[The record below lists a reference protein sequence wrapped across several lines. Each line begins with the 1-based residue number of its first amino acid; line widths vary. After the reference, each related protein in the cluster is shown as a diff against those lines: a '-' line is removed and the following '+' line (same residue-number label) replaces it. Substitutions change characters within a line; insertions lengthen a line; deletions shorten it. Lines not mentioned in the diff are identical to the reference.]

1 MQILLLGAGTISS
14 RLNLTL
20 SEHDHV
26 VTAQLAAFTPQHLD
40 LFDFQA
46 VLVVSPEASVT
57 PEGLVRAAERGK
69 LLFVIAGASD
79 GLASWANATSIPAFA
94 YPPSEKE
101 IGDLLLAL
109 RRAEAGGLAADE
121 QYRRA
126 VLGSDLA
133 ARIGSNL
140 AVRKIAVTSPKGG
153 TGKTTIAVNLAV
165 ALALCGVTT
174 YLVDA
179 DANAGTL
186 QYHLRLG
193 KVNSTLIN
201 LLRREID
208 RPREILAEVASGA
221 AYLQAFTQLPDL
233 PTLRVLP
240 GLVTD
245 DLSDQALGD
254 EARVTEVLKGLYE
267 AGVATGGV
275 VVVDVGNN
283 PAHTVHRAAMRI
295 AEGIAIVI
303 RPEIPDLAET
313 RRWISRMI
321 QALSGA
327 AGNGAGYGAGYG
339 AGHSA
344 AVEFVGSRV
353 KVCYNMVLGDDFKTA
368 HRLLSQALREDRLEL
383 ALSPGG
389 VIPAVEPRI
398 AAQAVNSDR
407 RKDILIWRYRQE
419 HLEEL
424 SPFSE
429 ALLSFAAHFVPTV
442 TEGARRTGLLSA
454 PVNGRRRLF
463 SFRKR

>member
-1 MQILLLGAGTISS
+1 MQILLLGAGTVTS

-20 SEHDHV
+20 SEHDHM
-26 VTAQLAAFTPQHLD
+26 VTAQLATFTPQHLD

-46 VLVVSPEASVT
+46 VVVVSPEASVT

-69 LLFVIAGASD
+69 LLFIVAGASD
-79 GLASWANATSIPAFA
+79 GLAAWANATALPAFA

-101 IGDLLLAL
+101 VGDLLLAL

-121 QYRRA
+121 QYRRT

-140 AVRKIAVTSPKGG
+140 AVRKIVVTSPKGG

-186 QYHLRLG
+186 QYHLRLE
-193 KVNSTLIN
+193 KVNSSLIN
-201 LLRREID
+201 LLRSELD
-208 RPREILAEVASGA
+208 RPQGVLSEVASGA
-221 AYLQAFTQLPDL
+221 TYLQAFTQLPDL

-245 DLSDQALGD
+245 DLSDQALDD

-275 VVVDVGNN
+275 VIVDVGNN

-313 RRWISRMI
+313 RRWIARMI
-321 QALSGA
+321 RALSGV
-327 AGNGAGYGAGYG
+327 AGNG
-339 AGHSA
+339 A

-353 KVCYNMVLGDDFKTA
+353 KVCYNMVLGEDFKTA
-368 HRLLSQALREDRLEL
+368 HRLLSQALREDRIEL

-389 VIPAVEPRI
+389 VIPFVDHRLAS
-398 AAQAVNSDR
+398 QAVNSDR
-407 RKDILIWRYRQE
+407 RRDILIWRYRRE

-424 SPFSE
+424 SAFSE
-429 ALLSFAAHFVPTV
+429 ALLSFAAHFVPAV
-442 TEGARRTGLLSA
+442 TEGAQRVGLLNSR
-454 PVNGRRRLF
+454 PHGKRKLF
-463 SFRKR
+463 AFRKK

>member
-20 SEHDHV
+20 CEHDHV

-46 VLVVSPEASVT
+46 MLVVSPEASVT

-69 LLFVIAGASD
+69 LLFVVAGASD
-79 GLASWANATSIPAFA
+79 GLAAWANATSIPAFS

-165 ALALCGVTT
+165 ALALSGVTT

-193 KVNSTLIN
+193 RVNSTLIN
-201 LLRREID
+201 LLRQEID
-208 RPREILAEVASGA
+208 RPREVLAEVASGA
-221 AYLQAFTQLPDL
+221 TYLQAFTQLPDL

-321 QALSGA
+321 HALSGA
-327 AGNGAGYGAGYG
+327 AGNG
-339 AGHSA
+339 A

-383 ALSPGG
+383 ALTPGG
-389 VIPAVEPRI
+389 VIPAVDPHI

-442 TEGARRTGLLSA
+442 TEGAQRAGLLSSPA
-454 PVNGRRRLF
+454 NGRRRFF

>member
-1 MQILLLGAGTISS
+1 MQILLLGAGGVTS

-20 SEHDHV
+20 CEHDHV
-26 VTAQLAAFTPQHLD
+26 VTAQLATFIPQHLD

-46 VLVVSPEASVT
+46 MVVVSPEAAVT

-69 LLFVIAGASD
+69 LLFIVAGASD
-79 GLASWANATSIPAFA
+79 GLAAWANATNLPAFA
-94 YPPSEKE
+94 YPPSEVE
-101 IGDLLLAL
+101 TGDLLLAL

-140 AVRKIAVTSPKGG
+140 AIRKIAVTSPKGG

-165 ALALCGVTT
+165 ALALSGVTT

-179 DANAGTL
+179 DANAGAL
-186 QYHLRLG
+186 SYHLRLER
-193 KVNSTLIN
+193 VNSSLIN
-201 LLRREID
+201 LLRQELN

-221 AYLQAFTQLPDL
+221 TYLQAFTPLPDL

-245 DLSDQALGD
+245 DLSDQALDD
-254 EARVTEVLKGLYE
+254 EERVTEVLKGLCE

-283 PAHTVHRAAMRI
+283 PAHTVHRAALRI

-313 RRWISRMI
+313 RRWITRMI
-321 QALSGA
+321 RALSGV
-327 AGNGAGYGAGYG
+327 AGNG
-339 AGHSA
+339 A

-353 KVCYNMVLGDDFKTA
+353 KVCYNMVLGNDFKTA
-368 HRLLSQALREDRLEL
+368 HHLLSQALREDKVEL
-383 ALSPGG
+383 ALTPGG
-389 VIPAVEPRI
+389 VIPYVDHHL
-398 AAQAVNSDR
+398 AAQAVNSER
-407 RKDILIWRYRQE
+407 RGDILVWRYRRE
-419 HLEEL
+419 RLEEL
-424 SPFSE
+424 SPFTE
-429 ALLSFAAHFVPTV
+429 ALLSFAAHFVPAV
-442 TEGARRTGLLSA
+442 TEGAQRIGLLNS
-454 PVNGRRRLF
+454 NHHGKRRLF
-463 SFRKR
+463 AFRKR

>member
-20 SEHDHV
+20 CEHDHV

-46 VLVVSPEASVT
+46 MLIVSPEASVT

-69 LLFVIAGASD
+69 LLFVVAGASD
-79 GLASWANATSIPAFA
+79 GLAAWANATSIPAFA

-133 ARIGSNL
+133 ARVGSNL

-165 ALALCGVTT
+165 ALALSGVTT

-208 RPREILAEVASGA
+208 QPREILSEIASGA

-327 AGNGAGYGAGYG
+327 AGNGTANHG
-339 AGHSA
+339 A

-383 ALSPGG
+383 ALTPGG

-424 SPFSE
+424 LPFSE

-442 TEGARRTGLLSA
+442 TEGAQRAGLLNS
-454 PVNGRRRLF
+454 PPNGRRRLF

>member
-1 MQILLLGAGTISS
+1 MQILLLGAGTVTS

-26 VTAQLAAFTPQHLD
+26 VTAQLATFTPQHLD

-46 VLVVSPEASVT
+46 VVVVSPEASVT

-69 LLFVIAGASD
+69 LLFIVAGASD
-79 GLASWANATSIPAFA
+79 GLAAWANATALPAFA

-101 IGDLLLAL
+101 VGDLLLAL

-121 QYRRA
+121 QYRRT

-140 AVRKIAVTSPKGG
+140 AVRKIVVTSPKGG

-186 QYHLRLG
+186 QYHLRLE
-193 KVNSTLIN
+193 KVNSSLIN
-201 LLRREID
+201 LLRSELD
-208 RPREILAEVASGA
+208 RPQGVLSEVASGA
-221 AYLQAFTQLPDL
+221 TYLQAFTQLPDL

-245 DLSDQALGD
+245 DLSDQALDD

-275 VVVDVGNN
+275 VIVDVGNN

-313 RRWISRMI
+313 RRWIARMI
-321 QALSGA
+321 RALSGV
-327 AGNGAGYGAGYG
+327 AGNG
-339 AGHSA
+339 A

-353 KVCYNMVLGDDFKTA
+353 KVCYNMVLGEDFKTA
-368 HRLLSQALREDRLEL
+368 HRLLSQALREDRIEL

-389 VIPAVEPRI
+389 VIPFVDHRLAS
-398 AAQAVNSDR
+398 QAVNSDR
-407 RKDILIWRYRQE
+407 RRDILIWRYRRE

-424 SPFSE
+424 SAFSE
-429 ALLSFAAHFVPTV
+429 ALLSFAAHFVPAV
-442 TEGARRTGLLSA
+442 TEGAQRVGLLNSR
-454 PVNGRRRLF
+454 PHGKRKLF
-463 SFRKR
+463 AFRKK

>member
-1 MQILLLGAGTISS
+1 MQILLLGAGTVTS

-20 SEHDHV
+20 CEHDHV

-40 LFDFQA
+40 LFEFQA
-46 VLVVSPEASVT
+46 MVVVSPEASVT

-69 LLFVIAGASD
+69 LLFIVAGASD
-79 GLASWANATSIPAFA
+79 GLAAWANATALPAFA

-101 IGDLLLAL
+101 VGDLLLAL

-121 QYRRA
+121 QYRRTI
-126 VLGSDLA
+126 LGSDLA

-140 AVRKIAVTSPKGG
+140 AVRKIVVTSPKGG

-186 QYHLRLG
+186 QYHLRLE
-193 KVNSTLIN
+193 KVNSSLIN
-201 LLRREID
+201 LLRSELE
-208 RPREILAEVASGA
+208 RPQGVLSEVASGA
-221 AYLQAFTQLPDL
+221 TYLQAFTQLPDL

-245 DLSDQALGD
+245 DLSDQALDD
-254 EARVTEVLKGLYE
+254 EVRVTEVLKGLYE

-275 VVVDVGNN
+275 VIVDVGNN

-313 RRWISRMI
+313 RRWIARMI
-321 QALSGA
+321 RALSGV
-327 AGNGAGYGAGYG
+327 AGNG
-339 AGHSA
+339 A

-353 KVCYNMVLGDDFKTA
+353 KVCYNMVLGEDFKTA
-368 HRLLSQALREDRLEL
+368 HRLLSQALREDRIEL
-383 ALSPGG
+383 ALSPGV
-389 VIPAVEPRI
+389 VIPFVDHRL

-407 RKDILIWRYRQE
+407 RRDILIWRYRRE

-429 ALLSFAAHFVPTV
+429 ALLSFAAHFVPAV
-442 TEGARRTGLLSA
+442 TEGAQRVGLLNSRPHGKRKFFA
-454 PVNGRRRLF
+454 
-463 SFRKR
+463 FRKK

>member
-1 MQILLLGAGTISS
+1 MQILLLGAGTVTS

-20 SEHDHV
+20 CEHDHV

-40 LFDFQA
+40 LFEFQA
-46 VLVVSPEASVT
+46 MVVVSPEASVT

-69 LLFVIAGASD
+69 LLFIVAGASD
-79 GLASWANATSIPAFA
+79 GLAAWANATALPAFA

-101 IGDLLLAL
+101 VGDLLLAL

-121 QYRRA
+121 QYRRTI
-126 VLGSDLA
+126 LGSDLA

-140 AVRKIAVTSPKGG
+140 AVRKIVVTSPKGG

-186 QYHLRLG
+186 QYHLRLE
-193 KVNSTLIN
+193 KVNSSLIN
-201 LLRREID
+201 LLRSELE
-208 RPREILAEVASGA
+208 RPQGVLSEVASGA
-221 AYLQAFTQLPDL
+221 TYLQAFTQLPDL

-245 DLSDQALGD
+245 DLSDQALDD
-254 EARVTEVLKGLYE
+254 EVRVTEVLKGLYE

-275 VVVDVGNN
+275 VIVDVGNN

-313 RRWISRMI
+313 RRWIARMI
-321 QALSGA
+321 RALSGV
-327 AGNGAGYGAGYG
+327 AGNG
-339 AGHSA
+339 A

-353 KVCYNMVLGDDFKTA
+353 KVCYNMVLGEDFKTA
-368 HRLLSQALREDRLEL
+368 HRLLSQALREDRIEL

-389 VIPAVEPRI
+389 VIPFVDHRL

-407 RKDILIWRYRQE
+407 RRDILIWRYRRE

-429 ALLSFAAHFVPTV
+429 ALLSFAAHFVPAV
-442 TEGARRTGLLSA
+442 TEGAQRVGLLNSRPHGKRKFFA
-454 PVNGRRRLF
+454 
-463 SFRKR
+463 FRKK

>member
-1 MQILLLGAGTISS
+1 MQILLLGAGTVTS

-20 SEHDHV
+20 CEHDHV

-40 LFDFQA
+40 LFEFQA
-46 VLVVSPEASVT
+46 MVVVSPEASVT

-69 LLFVIAGASD
+69 LLFIVAGASD
-79 GLASWANATSIPAFA
+79 GLAAWANATALPAFA

-101 IGDLLLAL
+101 VGDLLLAL

-121 QYRRA
+121 QYRRT

-140 AVRKIAVTSPKGG
+140 AVRKIVVTSPKGG

-186 QYHLRLG
+186 QYHLRLE
-193 KVNSTLIN
+193 KVNSSLIN
-201 LLRREID
+201 LLRSELD
-208 RPREILAEVASGA
+208 RPQGVLSEVASGA
-221 AYLQAFTQLPDL
+221 TYLQAFTQLPDL

-245 DLSDQALGD
+245 DLSDQALDD

-275 VVVDVGNN
+275 VIVDVGNN

-295 AEGIAIVI
+295 AEGIAMVI
-303 RPEIPDLAET
+303 R
-313 RRWISRMI
+313 RRSLTWPRP
-321 QALSGA
+321 G
-327 AGNGAGYGAGYG
+327 
-339 AGHSA
+339 
-344 AVEFVGSRV
+344 VGS
-353 KVCYNMVLGDDFKTA
+353 
-368 HRLLSQALREDRLEL
+368 
-383 ALSPGG
+383 
-389 VIPAVEPRI
+389 PA
-398 AAQAVNSDR
+398 
-407 RKDILIWRYRQE
+407 
-419 HLEEL
+419 
-424 SPFSE
+424 
-429 ALLSFAAHFVPTV
+429 
-442 TEGARRTGLLSA
+442 
-454 PVNGRRRLF
+454 
-463 SFRKR
+463 

>member
-1 MQILLLGAGTISS
+1 MQILLLGAGTVTS

-46 VLVVSPEASVT
+46 MVVVSPESSVT
-57 PEGLVRAAERGK
+57 PEGMVRAAERGK
-69 LLFVIAGASD
+69 LLFIVAGASD
-79 GLASWANATSIPAFA
+79 GLAAWANATNLPAFA

-101 IGDLLLAL
+101 TGDLLLAL

-179 DANAGTL
+179 DANAGAL
-186 QYHLRLG
+186 QYHLRLER
-193 KVNSTLIN
+193 VNSSLIN
-201 LLRREID
+201 LLRSELE
-208 RPREILAEVASGA
+208 RPQGVLAEVASGA
-221 AYLQAFTQLPDL
+221 RYLQAFTQLPDL

-245 DLSDQALGD
+245 DLSDQALDD

-295 AEGIAIVI
+295 AEGVAIVI

-313 RRWISRMI
+313 RRWIARMI
-321 QALSGA
+321 NSLANVVGKA
-327 AGNGAGYGAGYG
+327 
-339 AGHSA
+339 SA
-344 AVEFVGSRV
+344 HEFVGSRV
-353 KVCYNMVLGDDFKTA
+353 KLCYNQVVGDGFKSA
-368 HRLLSQALREDRLEL
+368 HKLLQQALAEDKIEL
-383 ALSPGG
+383 AL
-389 VIPAVEPRI
+389 IPNGIIPIVDPRL

-407 RKDILIWRYRQE
+407 REDILIWRYRKE
-419 HLEEL
+419 KLEEL
-424 SPFSE
+424 GPFAD
-429 ALLSFAAHFVPTV
+429 ALVGFASHFVPAV
-442 TEGARRTGLLSA
+442 REGASRVGLLPNA
-454 PVNGRRRLF
+454 PKKRKLFGR
-463 SFRKR
+463 

>member
-1 MQILLLGAGTISS
+1 MQILLLGAGTVTS

-20 SEHDHV
+20 CEHDHV
-26 VTAQLAAFTPQHLD
+26 VAAQLAAFTPQHLD

-46 VLVVSPEASVT
+46 MVVVSPEASVT

-69 LLFVIAGASD
+69 LLFIVAGASD
-79 GLASWANATSIPAFA
+79 GLAAWANATNLPAFA

-101 IGDLLLAL
+101 TGDLLLAL

-165 ALALCGVTT
+165 ALALSGVTT

-179 DANAGTL
+179 DANAGAL
-186 QYHLRLG
+186 SYHLRLG
-193 KVNSTLIN
+193 RVNSSLIN
-201 LLRREID
+201 LLRRELD

-221 AYLQAFTQLPDL
+221 TYLQAFTPLPDL

-245 DLSDQALGD
+245 DLSDQALD
-254 EARVTEVLKGLYE
+254 NEERVTEVLKGLYE

-283 PAHTVHRAAMRI
+283 PAHTVHRAALRI

-313 RRWISRMI
+313 RRWIARMI
-321 QALSGA
+321 RAFSGVAGNGA
-327 AGNGAGYGAGYG
+327 AGN
-339 AGHSA
+339 SA
-344 AVEFVGSRV
+344 AVEFIGSRV
-353 KVCYNMVLGDDFKTA
+353 KVCYNMVLGDDFKSA
-368 HRLLSQALREDRLEL
+368 HRLLSQALREDRFEL

-389 VIPAVEPRI
+389 VIPYVDHHL
-398 AAQAVNSDR
+398 AAQAVNSER
-407 RKDILIWRYRQE
+407 RGDILIWRYRRE

-424 SPFSE
+424 SPFTE
-429 ALLSFAAHFVPTV
+429 ALVSFAAHFVPTV
-442 TEGARRTGLLSA
+442 TEGAQRVGLLNSRQH
-454 PVNGRRRLF
+454 GKRGLF
-463 SFRKR
+463 GFRKR

>member
-46 VLVVSPEASVT
+46 MLVVSPEASVT

-69 LLFVIAGASD
+69 LLFIVAGASD
-79 GLASWANATSIPAFA
+79 GLAAWANATSIPAFA

-165 ALALCGVTT
+165 ALALSGVTT

-193 KVNSTLIN
+193 RVNSTLIN
-201 LLRREID
+201 LLRRELD

-313 RRWISRMI
+313 RRWITRMI
-321 QALSGA
+321 QALSGV
-327 AGNGAGYGAGYG
+327 AGNG
-339 AGHSA
+339 A

-389 VIPAVEPRI
+389 VIPAVDPRI

-429 ALLSFAAHFVPTV
+429 ALLSFAAHFVPTI
-442 TEGARRTGLLSA
+442 TEGAQRAGLLSSPA
-454 PVNGRRRLF
+454 NGRRRLF

>member
-121 QYRRA
+121 QYRRT

-165 ALALCGVTT
+165 ALALSGVTT

-221 AYLQAFTQLPDL
+221 TYLQAFTQLPDL

-254 EARVTEVLKGLYE
+254 EGRVTEVLKGLYE

-321 QALSGA
+321 QALSGTT
-327 AGNGAGYGAGYG
+327 GNG

-442 TEGARRTGLLSA
+442 TEGARRTGLLSTPA
-454 PVNGRRRLF
+454 NGRRRLF
-463 SFRKR
+463 SFLKR